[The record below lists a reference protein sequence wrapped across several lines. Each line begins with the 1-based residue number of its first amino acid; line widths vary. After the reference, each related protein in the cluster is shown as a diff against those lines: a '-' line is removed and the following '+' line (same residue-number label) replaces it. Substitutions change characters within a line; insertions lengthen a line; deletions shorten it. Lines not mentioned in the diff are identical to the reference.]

1 MGFLDAVKA
10 LGQMEAEKL
19 SGTNKGNASDPF
31 REFADFLELPM
42 PLSSRQTP
50 KVIRVWCK
58 SSNIEKCLVDETIPL
73 DILGIEKIDCV
84 DYGAGGDTPDSET
97 VKRKTLYR
105 SPVGSNVTWSFTP
118 LYKLG
123 KSKKTRG
130 AVLEELAGVKLQWKT
145 NNKTRLFKLK
155 KNILQAFEEEGT
167 WAEGSLERL
176 IKDLENNL
184 DRLSDLWIEAN
195 TSTILVFGF
204 HSLSGEFLWPGEI
217 PGYRKYF
224 LKKMQP
230 NSSPKAPKKETSPL
244 KPWHCASCSSLMSGE
259 IVSANVSDVF
269 SFATFDKPGFLPGAS
284 KSGDASSTLRK
295 VWPLCRSCYGMLSRG
310 RSYLDENYVRG
321 DILPGLNLFVVPE
334 FVASESQ
341 FSHVDKKAQLFL
353 KNGIRMEE
361 RLFQYLAK
369 QGDSLVFH
377 FLVWEK
383 NKAQELVHLL
393 IEDVPPTRLKRLESK
408 WREAAGAFPFPSK
421 DEQMIDQRTSLDFAF
436 KSLLRF
442 FLSSSKNDGEKK
454 WLKNKALAVWGKL
467 LGGKCVDVSE
477 VKSLAVSRFSACFAD
492 EKWMKYAGL
501 NMIDMARVVD
511 FLIRTNVR

>member
-10 LGQMEAEKL
+10 LGQMEAERL
-19 SGTNKGNASDPF
+19 SGTYEGGERDPF
-31 REFADFLELPM
+31 CDIADFLELPM
-42 PLSSRQTP
+42 PLSSRQAS

-58 SSNIEKCLVDETIPL
+58 SSNIEKFLDDETIPL

-84 DYGAGGDTPDSET
+84 DYGAGGDIPDSET
-97 VKRKTLYR
+97 VKRKILYR

-123 KSKKTRG
+123 KSKKNRD
-130 AVLEELAGVKLQWKT
+130 AVLEELAGEKRQWKT
-145 NNKTRLFKLK
+145 NNKSRLFKMK
-155 KNILQAFEEEGT
+155 KNVLQAFEEEGA

-176 IKDLENNL
+176 IKDIEKKL
-184 DRLSDLWIEAN
+184 DDVADLWIEAN
-195 TSTILVFGF
+195 SSTILVFGF
-204 HSLSGEFLWPGEI
+204 KSPSSEFLWPGDI

-224 LKKMQP
+224 LGKIRP
-230 NSSPKAPKKETSPL
+230 IRSPKARKKTPTLE
-244 KPWHCASCSSLMSGE
+244 PWFCASCSSLMSGE

-269 SFATFDKPGFLPGAS
+269 SFATFDKPGFLPGVS
-284 KSGDASSTLRK
+284 KSGDSSAALRK
-295 VWPLCRSCYGMLSRG
+295 VWPLCRSCYGLLSRG
-310 RSYLDENYVRG
+310 RSYIEQNYMRG
-321 DILPGLNLFVVPE
+321 DIVPGLNLFVVPE
-334 FVASESQ
+334 LVTSGSQ
-341 FSHVDKKAQLFL
+341 LSHVDSNAHIFL
-353 KNGIRMEE
+353 KNGIKMEE

-369 QGDSLVFH
+369 QGNSLVFH
-377 FLVWEK
+377 FLFWEK
-383 NKAQELVHLL
+383 NKAQELVHLM
-393 IEDVPPTRLKRLESK
+393 IEDVPPTRLKRLELK
-408 WREAAGAFPFPSK
+408 WKETTEAFPFSSK
-421 DEQMIDQRTSLDFAF
+421 SEQMIDQRSSLDFAF

-501 NMIDMARVVD
+501 NMIDMARVID

>member
-19 SGTNKGNASDPF
+19 PGKYEGGEKDPF
-31 REFADFLELPM
+31 CDIADFLELPM
-42 PLSSRQTP
+42 PLSSKQTS

-58 SSNIEKCLVDETIPL
+58 SSNLKKCLIDETIPL
-73 DILGIEKIDCV
+73 DILGIEKIDCA

-97 VKRKTLYR
+97 IKRKTLYR

-123 KSKKTRG
+123 KSKKTKG
-130 AVLEELAGVKLQWKT
+130 AVLEELAGEKHQWKT
-145 NNKTRLFKLK
+145 NKKTRLFKLK
-155 KNILQAFEEEGT
+155 KNVLQAFEEGGA

-176 IKDLENNL
+176 IKDLEKNL
-184 DRLSDLWIEAN
+184 DCLADLWIEAN
-195 TSTILVFGF
+195 ASTILVFGF
-204 HSLSGEFLWPGEI
+204 RSLSSEFLWPGEI
-217 PGYRKYF
+217 PGYRKHF
-224 LKKMQP
+224 LKKMHP
-230 NSSPKAPKKETSPL
+230 ISSPKAQKKEASPL
-244 KPWHCASCSSLMSGE
+244 EPWHCASCSSLMSGE

-269 SFATFDKPGFLPGAS
+269 SFATFDKPGFLPGAT
-284 KSGDASSTLRK
+284 KQGGSSVVLRK
-295 VWPLCRSCYGMLSRG
+295 VWPLCHSCNGLLSRG
-310 RSYLDENYVRG
+310 RSYIDQNYMRG
-321 DILPGLNLFVVPE
+321 DIVPGLKLFVVPE
-334 FVASESQ
+334 LIASSSQ
-341 FSHVDKKAQLFL
+341 LSHVDKNAHLFL
-353 KNGIRMEE
+353 KNGIKMEE

-377 FLVWEK
+377 FLFWEK
-383 NKAQELVHLL
+383 NKAQELVHLM

-408 WREAAGAFPFPSK
+408 WRETTGVFPFLSK
-421 DEQMIDQRTSLDFAF
+421 NEQMIDQRSSLDFAF

-442 FLSSSKNDGEKK
+442 FLSGSKNDGEKK

-467 LGGKCVDVSE
+467 LGGKCVDVRE

-492 EKWMKYAGL
+492 EKWMSYAGL
-501 NMIDMARVVD
+501 NMIDMARIVD